1 MDSRARS
8 AATLGVLVML
18 CLVGILVGIR
28 ALTADLP
35 TDPLVESTTEQC
47 ENRNIAQG
55 KKIRAEEITVS
66 VFNAGSKAGA
76 ASRVMKELQTRGFA
90 DGDSGNAPKG
100 TEVIRAQVWSDSP
113 RNSAARLVALQLG
126 AGIKVFAEQAAARS
140 RHRRRGRRPAGQDA
154 EGTRRRS
161 GPRSARNVCSPPVS

>member
-35 TDPLVESTTEQC
+35 TDPLVESATEQC
-47 ENRNIAQG
+47 ELRTIAQG
-55 KKIRAEEITVS
+55 KKIRADEITVS
-66 VFNAGSKAGA
+66 VYNGGSRAGA

-90 DGDSGNAPKG
+90 PGESDNAPKG
-100 TEVIRAQVWSDSP
+100 SGVIRAQVWADSP
-113 RNSAARLVALQLG
+113 KNSAARLVARQLG
-126 AGIKVFAEQAAARS
+126 SGIRVFADKPRLGPGIVVVVGDELGKMPKAPTVTRAAVRT
-140 RHRRRGRRPAGQDA
+140 
-154 EGTRRRS
+154 EI
-161 GPRSARNVCSPPVS
+161 CSPPVG

>member
-55 KKIRAEEITVS
+55 KKIRAEEVTVS

-76 ASRVMKELQTRGFA
+76 ASQVMKELQTRGFA

-100 TEVIRAQVWSDSP
+100 TAVIRAQVWSDSP

-126 AGIKVFAEQAAARS
+126 AGIKVFAKKPQLGPGVVVVVGDQLGKMPKAPTEIRAAVRS
-140 RHRRRGRRPAGQDA
+140 
-154 EGTRRRS
+154 
-161 GPRSARNVCSPPVS
+161 NVCSPPVS

>member
-28 ALTADLP
+28 ALTSDLP
-35 TDPLVESTTEQC
+35 TGPLVKSTTQAC
-47 ENRNIAQG
+47 ENRTIAQG
-55 KKIRAEEITVS
+55 KKIRADEITVS
-66 VFNAGSKAGA
+66 VYNAGRENGA

-100 TEVIRAQVWSDSP
+100 TEVIRAQVWADSP
-113 RNSAARLVALQLG
+113 KNSAARLVARQLG
-126 AGIKVFAEQAAARS
+126 HDIRVFAGKPQLGPGIVVVVGDELGKLPKAPAVTRAAVRS
-140 RHRRRGRRPAGQDA
+140 
-154 EGTRRRS
+154 
-161 GPRSARNVCSPPVS
+161 NICSPPVS

>member
-18 CLVGILVGIR
+18 CLVGILVGIK

-35 TDPLVESTTEQC
+35 TDPLVEKTTEKC

-55 KKIRAEEITVS
+55 KKIGAEEITVS
-66 VFNAGSKAGA
+66 VFNAGRKAGA

-90 DGDSGNAPKG
+90 SGDSGNAPKG
-100 TEVIRAQVWSDSP
+100 TKVLRAQVWADSP
-113 RNSAARLVALQLG
+113 KNSAARLVALQLG
-126 AGIKVFAEQAAARS
+126 SDIKVFAKKPQLGPGIVVVVGDELGTMPKAPTETRAAVR
-140 RHRRRGRRPAGQDA
+140 
-154 EGTRRRS
+154 T
-161 GPRSARNVCSPPVS
+161 NVCSPPVS

>member
-1 MDSRARS
+1 MDARARS
-8 AATLGVLVML
+8 AATLGVLVVL

-35 TDPLVESTTEQC
+35 TDPLVESTTKQC
-47 ENRNIAQG
+47 ENRNIARG
-55 KKIRAEEITVS
+55 KKIRAGEITVS

-100 TEVIRAQVWSDSP
+100 SGVVRAQVWADSP
-113 RNSAARLVALQLG
+113 KNSAARLVARQLG
-126 AGIKVFAEQAAARS
+126 SGIRVFAGKAQLGPGIVVVVGDQLGKMPKAPRETRAAVRTS
-140 RHRRRGRRPAGQDA
+140 I
-154 EGTRRRS
+154 
-161 GPRSARNVCSPPVS
+161 CSPPVS